1 MKQMANFPIL
11 QSSSAVFDRRIS
23 FVCLSLLLLSACSR
37 DPQARADTT
46 ADSQRVGTTGLS
58 KRDSAAGYVV
68 DTPIPQGVPTKRDT
82 SRATRDSLA
91 TDSTRRDTSSSRD
104 SLATRTDS
112 TASDSTAAPALS
124 VKMAPGRPKKDS
136 LALIYVLRKANRS
149 SGWPVR
155 GAAPAPGALL
165 PDKRIIAFYGNPLS
179 KRMGIL
185 GEIPPEKMLA
195 KLDTVVKEWEQADP
209 ETPVQPAL
217 HYISVVAQA
226 GPGRDGKYRLRMDS
240 SKIEEVYGWAK
251 KRNAVLFVD
260 IQTGL
265 STVADEMRP
274 LMKFLE
280 RPDVHFAIDP
290 EFHMHYDR
298 EGVPP
303 GKKIGT
309 LTAKEINYAIDQLS
323 KLVKEKNLPPKVLVI
338 HRFTRPM
345 VRDYKAIKLD
355 PNVQVVLHMDG
366 WGAPW
371 LKFDSYKD
379 YIVDE
384 PVQYTGF
391 KLFYKNDT
399 KRGDKLL
406 TAAELVQLKPRPIY
420 IQYQ

>member
-1 MKQMANFPIL
+1 MFH
-11 QSSSAVFDRRIS
+11 RRIL
-23 FVCLSLLLLSACSR
+23 FPLSLLVSAACGR
-37 DPQARADTT
+37 EPEARADTT
-46 ADSQRVGTTGLS
+46 ADSQRLAPTGVS
-58 KRDSAAGYVV
+58 RNDSAAGYVTYV
-68 DTPIPQGVPTKRDT
+68 ADTPVPQGAPVRKDT
-82 SRATRDSLA
+82 ARAMKDSATVSDSLTKKA
-91 TDSTRRDTSSSRD
+91 DSAAADSTPP
-104 SLATRTDS
+104 
-112 TASDSTAAPALS
+112 APALS
-124 VKMAPGRPKKDS
+124 VTMAPGRPKKDS
-136 LALIYVLRKANRS
+136 LALIYAIRKANRTE
-149 SGWPVR
+149 GWPVR
-155 GAAPAPGALL
+155 GPAPAPNSLL
-165 PDKRIIAFYGNPLS
+165 PNKRIIAFYGNPLS
-179 KRMGIL
+179 KKMGIL
-185 GEIPPEKMLA
+185 GEIPPDQMLA
-195 KLDTVVKEWEQADP
+195 KLDGVVKEWEAADP
-209 ETPVQPAL
+209 GTPVQPAL
-217 HYISVVAQA
+217 HYISVVAQGA
-226 GPGRDGKYRLRMDS
+226 PGRDGKYRLRMDS
-240 SKIEEVYGWAK
+240 SRIEEVYGWAK
-251 KRNAVLFVD
+251 KRNAIMFLD

-265 STVADEMRP
+265 STVMEEMPR
-274 LMKFLE
+274 LMKFFE

-345 VRDYKAIKLD
+345 VRDYKSIKLD

-399 KRGDKLL
+399 KKGDKLL
-406 TAAELVQLKPRPIY
+406 TAGELVQLKPRPVY

>member
-1 MKQMANFPIL
+1 MAARHISLLIL
-11 QSSSAVFDRRIS
+11 VVLASSA
-23 FVCLSLLLLSACSR
+23 CGR

-46 ADSQRVGTTGLS
+46 VDSQRAGTSGLS

-68 DTPIPQGVPTKRDT
+68 DTPLPQGNVSRKDT
-82 SRATRDSLA
+82 SRVARDSLA
-91 TDSTRRDTSSSRD
+91 RDPRKDSAGQRD
-104 SLATRTDS
+104 SLARKPDS
-112 TASDSTAAPALS
+112 AAADSVAPALS

-136 LALIYVLRKANRS
+136 LALIYVIRKANRM
-149 SGWPVR
+149 SGWPVK
-155 GAAPAPGALL
+155 GAAPAAGAII

-185 GEIPPEKMLA
+185 GEIPPDKMLA
-195 KLDTVVKEWEQADP
+195 KLDTVVKEWEEADP

-240 SKIEEVYGWAK
+240 SKIEEVYRWAE
-251 KRNAVLFVD
+251 KRNALLFVD
-260 IQTGL
+260 IQVGL
-265 STVADEMRP
+265 STVADELRP
-274 LMKFLE
+274 LMRFLQ
-280 RPDVHFAIDP
+280 RPNVHLGIDP
-290 EFHMHYDR
+290 EFHMHYTR

-309 LTAKEINYAIDQLS
+309 LGAKEINHAIEQLS

-345 VRDYKAIKLD
+345 VQDYKAIKLD
-355 PNVQVVLHMDG
+355 PNVQVVMHMDG

-379 YIVDE
+379 YVVDE

-399 KRGDKLL
+399 KKGDKLL
-406 TAAELVQLKPRPIY
+406 TAAELVQLKPRPVY

>member
-1 MKQMANFPIL
+1 LKGA
-11 QSSSAVFDRRIS
+11 
-23 FVCLSLLLLSACSR
+23 
-37 DPQARADTT
+37 T
-46 ADSQRVGTTGLS
+46 AG
-58 KRDSAAGYVV
+58 DSAA
-68 DTPIPQGVPTKRDT
+68 
-82 SRATRDSLA
+82 
-91 TDSTRRDTSSSRD
+91 SRD
-104 SLATRTDS
+104 SLPKKADS
-112 TASDSTAAPALS
+112 TAPDSAAPALS
-124 VKMAPGRPKKDS
+124 VTMAPGRPKKES
-136 LALIYVLRKANRS
+136 LALIYVIRKANRTA
-149 SGWPVR
+149 GWPVR
-155 GAAPAPGALL
+155 GAAPAPGAIL
-165 PDKRIIAFYGNPLS
+165 PNKRIIAFYGNPLS

-185 GEIPPEKMLA
+185 GEIPPDQMLA
-195 KLDTVVKEWEQADP
+195 KLDGVVKEWEAADP

-251 KRNAVLFVD
+251 KRDALLFVD

-265 STVADEMRP
+265 STVADEIRP
-274 LMKFLE
+274 LMRFLE
-280 RPDVHFAIDP
+280 RPDVHLGIDP

-309 LTAKEINYAIDQLS
+309 LTAKEINHAIDQLS

-355 PNVQVVLHMDG
+355 PNVQVVIHMDG